1 MREKKTTAM
10 TPEDQ
15 LCLLL
20 ARQLSPEVRQQALDL
35 LASPLRW
42 PLVLEH
48 AKRYGITPLL
58 YHALEALSF
67 YDVPDPV
74 RTELANF
81 FKVNAIRNEL
91 LAEEM
96 ARILRLLGDAGIPAM
111 PLKGIALA
119 ESLYEDLALRVF
131 EDIDVLVPT
140 ERMIEAFH
148 LLVSSGYKP
157 EFTQPFLLDLLV
169 RYGKDCLLMREDAM
183 CTYPLELHCGLV
195 WGGALEHDLLRKIW
209 SEASRETTYGV
220 PAFTLSPDWEFLY
233 LATHAARHG
242 QDSLKWFIDLD
253 RFCSRGQLDWASA
266 KQKAQRLGWE
276 DAVRDCLSACAQ
288 RLGTPI
294 DPAFAPAT
302 SARRS
307 RLLDPPGLEVP
318 GGIFFS
324 LRLLKTPAQKLRF
337 LAIRFLVPTP
347 ADSRFLPLP
356 AALTSL
362 YYLLRPFR
370 FAALS
375 ARWLVQ
381 AGIKKVRTLFEQL
394 TLRLPW
400 Q

>member
-1 MREKKTTAM
+1 MREKITTAM

-20 ARQLSPEVRQQALDL
+20 ARQLSADVRKQAIDL

-42 PLVLEH
+42 PLVLEN

-58 YHALEALSF
+58 YHALEALGF

-119 ESLYEDLALRVF
+119 ESLYEDPALRVF
-131 EDIDVLVPT
+131 EDMDILVPA

-195 WGGALEHDLLRKIW
+195 WGGTLERDLLEKIW
-209 SEASRETTYGV
+209 SEANRETIYGV
-220 PAFTLSPDWEFLY
+220 PAFELSPDWEFLY

-253 RFCSRGQLDWASA
+253 RFCSRGPLEWASI

-276 DAVRDCLSACAQ
+276 DAVRESLSASAQ
-288 RLGTPI
+288 LLGTSV

-302 SARRS
+302 PQRQS
-307 RLLDPPGLEVP
+307 RLLHPAGQEVP
-318 GGIFFS
+318 GGMLFS
-324 LRLLKTPAQKLRF
+324 LLLLKTPAQKLRF
-337 LAIRFLVPTP
+337 LAIRFLIPTP
-347 ADSRFLPLP
+347 ADTGFLALP
-356 AALTSL
+356 SSLTFL
-362 YYLLRPFR
+362 YYFLRPFR
-370 FAALS
+370 FAALTTW
-375 ARWLVQ
+375 WLVQ
-381 AGIKKVRTLFEQL
+381 ALAVRSGLL
-394 TLRLPW
+394 SNKSGRNNNGN
-400 Q
+400 